1 MVLTKILKIIII
13 ISYLSLIVLG
23 FKRYIL
29 DSDYMRTAFL
39 PGTNLEEILN
49 SIIAKKQ
56 SDNITDLYIIVSMFA
71 LTALLIG
78 IENITKNS
86 EK

>member
-1 MVLTKILKIIII
+1 
-13 ISYLSLIVLG
+13 
-23 FKRYIL
+23 
-29 DSDYMRTAFL
+29 MRTAFL